1 MTAPVVVLEPKESQ
15 LHAGERLAGAL
26 VPLCGHL
33 NVLHAQLVRCT
44 VDALATNAWGGV
56 GITSPEHW
64 LCLKTGVS
72 PGRATQVITIAR
84 RWHELPVTMAA
95 FSVGELSIDQVEVVV
110 RTVRSCDDARACD
123 IARHALVSQLRRALR
138 RYRYG
143 PDPTPAARR
152 GADGTDSKAAGETDT
167 AGGSRPDD
175 DPRERGAGG
184 APDEVDDV
192 DHRTDHPVGDAPGP
206 GSADADA
213 DADADRDS
221 APPDEPDPREA
232 RALEENRVSSGFDDD
247 GRFFLHADLDAL
259 AGALVD
265 QALRE
270 ARNALFNDRR
280 PDTWADALVEIATRS
295 LGAITNADRRDLYR
309 VYLHVDAE
317 GSWVDNGPAI
327 PSVLFDQIT
336 CDGTVVL
343 LAERAGRPVGVSEP
357 SKVIPNHL
365 RRLVLDRDR
374 HCRFPGCGRRRH
386 LELHHVVHRADLGS
400 TTLTNLAALCPLHHR
415 LVHRRM
421 LRLTGNADVPG
432 SLTFRDT
439 TGQAIRE
446 HRPPPRPQTAPPGPP
461 PGHRWRHPTGE
472 RLHADCLHFPDP
484 PPDYRPPPG
493 DPPATRPTAA

>member
-1 MTAPVVVLEPKESQ
+1 MQAS
-15 LHAGERLAGAL
+15 ERLGGELA
-26 VPLCGHL
+26 VLCGHL

-64 LCLKTGVS
+64 LALLTGLS
-72 PGRATQVITIAR
+72 PSRAAQAVTIAR

-110 RTVRSCDDARACD
+110 RTVRACDDARACD

-138 RYRYG
+138 RYRYDPHPSPAEQRG
-143 PDPTPAARR
+143 P
-152 GADGTDSKAAGETDT
+152 ADTDT
-167 AGGSRPDD
+167 DDGSGDRN
-175 DPRERGAGG
+175 DPR
-184 APDEVDDV
+184 
-192 DHRTDHPVGDAPGP
+192 DAPGP
-206 GSADADA
+206 DASDAAGPDATHDPTGDDGGTDPDPDPDPDPEPDPEHADAPDA
-213 DADADRDS
+213 GPAL
-221 APPDEPDPREA
+221 DEPDPREA
-232 RALEENRVSSGFDDD
+232 RALEENRVWFGFDDD
-247 GRFFLHADLDAL
+247 GRYRLGVDLDAL
-259 AGALVD
+259 AGAVLD

-270 ARNALFNDRR
+270 ARNALFNSGR
-280 PDTWADALVEIATRS
+280 PDTWADALVEVATRS
-295 LGAITNADRRDLYR
+295 LATITNPDRRDLYR

-317 GSWVDNGPAI
+317 GAWVDNGPAV
-327 PSVLFDQIT
+327 PTVLFDQIA

-343 LAERAGRPVGVSEP
+343 LAASEGRPVGVSEP
-357 SKVIPNHL
+357 TKVIPNHL

-386 LELHHVVHRADLGS
+386 LELHHVVHRADLGP
-400 TTLTNLAALCPLHHR
+400 TTLANLAALCPLHHR
-415 LVHRRM
+415 LVHRRL

-432 SLTFRDT
+432 GLTFRDAA
-439 TGQAIRE
+439 GGAIRE
-446 HRPPPRPQTAPPGPP
+446 HRPPPRPDAAPPGPP

-484 PPDYRPPPG
+484 PPGYRPPPG